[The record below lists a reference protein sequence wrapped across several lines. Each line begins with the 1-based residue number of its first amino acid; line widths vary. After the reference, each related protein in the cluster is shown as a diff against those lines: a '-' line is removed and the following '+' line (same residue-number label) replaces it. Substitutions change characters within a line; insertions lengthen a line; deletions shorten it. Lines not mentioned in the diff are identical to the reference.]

1 MNSSVLIPAFDL
13 GKDGAG
19 AGGTSTYGLYHSKI
33 PSDIVS
39 YTLGYYKGDYTAI
52 SSGLNSLESA
62 YFTNGAAPTES
73 AFSSQSPSLYNGNIR
88 NLTTSIQGFT
98 TLGTSYQYDQL
109 HRLKQATSYEMTSPF
124 TNAWQGIAA
133 TQKYFNSYSYDKNGN
148 ITNLVR
154 KDQSGALMDQFTYGY
169 GTTSNRL
176 LNVADAAGITSNTD
190 DIEPGQV
197 ANNYQYDLLGQLI
210 KDIQEGI
217 VYYDWRLSDRKLR
230 SITGS
235 GTDPDVNFI
244 YNPFGQRVVKIVK
257 PRYNGIVLSQS
268 NWKYTYYS
276 YDANGQVMAVYECK
290 LDATNAT
297 LNKATLK
304 EQHLYGSQRLGMV
317 NKNTLLY
324 QSNTAYTA
332 ISPLVQNT
340 YGNTN
345 YELTNHLG
353 NVNAVITD
361 RRFWNT
367 NTLKFEAGVESIN
380 DYYPFGMAMKERQLN
395 PVYRYGYN
403 GMEVDNE
410 VFGNGNSYTTEF
422 RQYDPRLG
430 RWKSLDPLMAQFP
443 WQSPYCAFDNNP
455 VFYNDPLGLAAEG
468 GPEKEGT
475 SECDGDKI
483 PTSTDPNKPKDLG
496 EVKFTHKLT
505 PEERK
510 KIESNKNKS
519 FINNNSSQTYNLVN
533 FSINKALKNNGLG
546 YHSTSNEKYKVE
558 KYNQKIKETELFF
571 SKYKNQFQDNT
582 QMHSGSC
589 SACDGF
595 WQGFIG
601 FGLGGTTQA
610 TGRVFWSGGEIAK
623 DAAFQYAKS
632 TGGVTLEMTTKGK
645 ILESLT
651 QVTSYTLTKPLW
663 KQASKS
669 FAKNAS
675 GNVIFVT
682 TKSGAKSTSI
692 WLTIEKP
699 LLEKAKNGIT
709 TIIKP

>member
-1 MNSSVLIPAFDL
+1 
-13 GKDGAG
+13 
-19 AGGTSTYGLYHSKI
+19 
-33 PSDIVS
+33 
-39 YTLGYYKGDYTAI
+39 
-52 SSGLNSLESA
+52 
-62 YFTNGAAPTES
+62 
-73 AFSSQSPSLYNGNIR
+73 
-88 NLTTSIQGFT
+88 
-98 TLGTSYQYDQL
+98 
-109 HRLKQATSYEMTSPF
+109 
-124 TNAWQGIAA
+124 
-133 TQKYFNSYSYDKNGN
+133 
-148 ITNLVR
+148 
-154 KDQSGALMDQFTYGY
+154 
-169 GTTSNRL
+169 
-176 LNVADAAGITSNTD
+176 
-190 DIEPGQV
+190 
-197 ANNYQYDLLGQLI
+197 LGQLI

-230 SITGS
+230 SISGS

-324 QSNTAYTA
+324 QSNTAYNA

-455 VFYNDPLGLAAEG
+455 VFYTDPLGLAANGGDSTKTANPPSSMPKDAKEGDKSEDGNWVIGDNGEG
-468 GPEKEGT
+468 GLKWRKIGDLKEIKVTPNSKSDAAKSEHIKSTKNSIMSQFFRGSGQGRISFQLDKSSPYYNDRLKMKNRVDDLGKIAVGNLTIPLVIIAGAEVAPTIAPYVIQGAKVYHNTFGTAGGYTNMAWNVGGQLTQAIADPQNYKFDFLSLGMSGFIRNTSVFSKGTPIFTQGMLAVGSSFIQLRTDGINTPFSTYATLTSINNILGT
-475 SECDGDKI
+475 SY
-483 PTSTDPNKPKDLG
+483 
-496 EVKFTHKLT
+496 
-505 PEERK
+505 
-510 KIESNKNKS
+510 SNS
-519 FINNNSSQTYNLVN
+519 IYGNNGASL
-533 FSINKALKNNGLG
+533 IINNGLIQPVIN
-546 YHSTSNEKYKVE
+546 HFENL
-558 KYNQKIKETELFF
+558 NQKK
-571 SKYKNQFQDNT
+571 K
-582 QMHSGSC
+582 
-589 SACDGF
+589 
-595 WQGFIG
+595 
-601 FGLGGTTQA
+601 
-610 TGRVFWSGGEIAK
+610 
-623 DAAFQYAKS
+623 
-632 TGGVTLEMTTKGK
+632 
-645 ILESLT
+645 
-651 QVTSYTLTKPLW
+651 
-663 KQASKS
+663 
-669 FAKNAS
+669 
-675 GNVIFVT
+675 
-682 TKSGAKSTSI
+682 
-692 WLTIEKP
+692 
-699 LLEKAKNGIT
+699 
-709 TIIKP
+709 